1 MLRVILLSI
10 IVLCIAGCESSSR
23 VIESGTVEMSPHTYA
38 MDPQAFD
45 AWALNHG
52 HRQDVPIRM
61 FSITDQCGG
70 CFKPYPNTFDTD
82 RAHWDLEGITVWKPH
97 GATICAIR
105 CFDPHHLTL
114 DDQCKLLHE
123 EGHREDFALGSA
135 GASHYW
141 HLLCLMPN
149 GAFFLTHPE
158 INERLRRE
166 GFLK

>member
-1 MLRVILLSI
+1 MLRIILIAAAILA
-10 IVLCIAGCESSSR
+10 LAGCESSAR
-23 VIESGTVEMSPHTYA
+23 IIQSGSVELAPHTYA
-38 MDPQAFD
+38 MSSAAFD
-45 AWALNHG
+45 AWAANHG
-52 HRQDVPIRM
+52 RRQCTIIPIY
-61 FSITDQCGG
+61 SISEQCGG
-70 CFKPYPNTFDTD
+70 CFRPYPSTPSGEA
-82 RAHWDLEGITVWKPH
+82 AHTDLEGLTVWKPH

-105 CFDPHHLTL
+105 CYDPHHLTL